1 MTIEKKI
8 DIAIKVSQ
16 EILGEY
22 VTKYGFV
29 GSEKYHQQM
38 QSEIKEV
45 VEEAISEY
53 EREEHRDAEMAR
65 YYGDDYFDPYAYQQ
79 DIIDLRRYER

>member
-1 MTIEKKI
+1 
-8 DIAIKVSQ
+8 
-16 EILGEY
+16 
-22 VTKYGFV
+22 
-29 GSEKYHQQM
+29 M
-38 QSEIKEV
+38 QSEIKEA

-65 YYGDDYFDPYAYQQ
+65 YYSDDYFDPYAYQQ